1 MKRTLLDITNII
13 NRNVVTAYLKPLNL
27 SDGTYSIWIA
37 GGYRFADVIRE
48 IEIRKTQSRVK
59 VRINT
64 QYINSKDFVIEQGA
78 DGILVKFIK
87 SNFEYPLDTLD
98 EIILSGDIE
107 KYA

>member
-13 NRNVVTAYLKPLNL
+13 NRNIVTAYLKPLDL
-27 SDGTYSIWIA
+27 SDGLYSIWVA
-37 GGYRFADVIRE
+37 KGYRFADIIRE
-48 IEIRKTQSRVK
+48 IEIRKIQSRVK

-64 QYINSKDFVIEQGA
+64 QYINSKDFIIEQGS
-78 DGILVKFIK
+78 DGIVVKFIK

-98 EIILSGDIE
+98 EIILTGDIE